1 MTDRQAILA
10 ACVKHS
16 RTLAGPHGEHI
27 YHHDPSPDQTGIPD
41 EFKALQPMRV
51 NIEADRA
58 SIKLHF
64 CFDSGVFIYCEDLN
78 TPHPTA
84 TLTWGETGDKETWAA
99 P

>member
-16 RTLAGPHGEHI
+16 RTLADPHDEYI
-27 YHHDPSPDQTGIPD
+27 YHDDPSPSEAGIPV
-41 EFKALQPMRV
+41 EFKALQPKRV